1 MTTLL
6 AIDTATSVMS
16 VAVCD
21 EHGVRAEVA
30 RPTRGA
36 DLMLLVDEACRT
48 AAVAG
53 SDLDAIAV
61 GAGPGSFTGLRIGMA
76 TAKGIAYAIKRP
88 LWAVSSLAA
97 LARGSSAAGVV
108 VAVLDA
114 RRGEVFAGAYRVTDG
129 ATIALADERALPP
142 AELDAFADGVR
153 NGETVHFVGDAA
165 SAYPALRDLPGEW
178 GRTPRARDVAR
189 CALADKGEDV
199 LLTAVPIY
207 VRRPDAEIMYPDGVP
222 GALRKR

>member
-6 AIDTATSVMS
+6 AIDTATRVMS

-21 EHGVRAEVA
+21 ERGVRAEVA
-30 RPTRGA
+30 RPTHGA
-36 DLMLLVDEACRT
+36 DLLLLVDEACRA
-48 AAVAG
+48 AAVRRT
-53 SDLDAIAV
+53 DLDAVAV

-97 LARGSSAAGVV
+97 LARGGDSTGVV
-108 VAVLDA
+108 IAVLDA
-114 RRGEVFAGAYRVTDG
+114 RRGEVFAGAYRVTD
-129 ATIALADERALPP
+129 AAVIALADERAMSP
-142 AELDAFADGVR
+142 AELGGFADGVR
-153 NGETVHFVGDAA
+153 GGDSVRFIGDAA
-165 SAYPALRDLPGEW
+165 EAHPTLRELPGAW
-178 GRTPRARDVAR
+178 GRTPAARDVAR
-189 CALADKGEDV
+189 CALAAKRDDV
-199 LLTAVPIY
+199 LATAVPTY